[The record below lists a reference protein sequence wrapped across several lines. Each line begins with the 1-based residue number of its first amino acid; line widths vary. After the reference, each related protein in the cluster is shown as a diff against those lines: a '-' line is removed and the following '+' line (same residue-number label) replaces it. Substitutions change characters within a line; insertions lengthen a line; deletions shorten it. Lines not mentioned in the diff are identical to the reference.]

1 MGKYILSCCST
12 ADMSEKFFDER
23 NINYICFHYEVD
35 GVEYSDDLGKS
46 MAFEEFYKKME
57 QGALTKTSQVNVD
70 EYTTYFGKFLDEGYD
85 ILHVCL
91 SSGISGSYNSA
102 MIAKSDLEEKYPDRK
117 LYVVD
122 SINASS
128 GFGLVMDEL
137 ADLRDAGKS
146 IDELNEWIE
155 ENKLYYNAW
164 VLTTDLTYL
173 VRGGRVS
180 KAAGVFGTAL
190 NICPIIEVNV
200 EGKLLSRDKVRT
212 KKKAIKALVSKM
224 EELVENGTE
233 YNGKCFIS
241 NSACLEDA
249 QAVATLIKERMPSV
263 QDIVINDIGTTIG
276 SHTGPGTVAIFFK
289 GKEKRVN

>member
-1 MGKYILSCCST
+1 MSKYILSCCST
-12 ADMSEKFFDER
+12 ADMSEEFFNER
-23 NINYICFHYEVD
+23 NINYVCFHYEVD

-46 MAFEEFYKKME
+46 MSFEEFYKKME
-57 QGALTKTSQVNVD
+57 QGAMTKTSQVNAD
-70 EYTTYFGKFLDEGYD
+70 EYINYFGKFLDEGYD

-102 MIAKSDLEEKYPDRK
+102 MIAKSDLEEKYPERK
-117 LYVVD
+117 IYVVD
-122 SINASS
+122 SLNASS
-128 GFGLVMDEL
+128 GFGLLMDEL
-137 ADLRDAGKS
+137 ADLRDAGKN

-155 ENKLYYNAW
+155 QNKLYYHAW

-212 KKKAIKALVSKM
+212 KKKAIKELVAKM
-224 EELVENGTE
+224 ENLAENGTE
-233 YNGKCFIS
+233 YSGKCFIS

-249 QAVATLIKERMPSV
+249 QAVASLIKEKFPNV
-263 QDIVINDIGTTIG
+263 KEVVISDIGTTIG
-276 SHTGPGTVAIFFK
+276 SHTGPGTVALFFK
-289 GKEKRVN
+289 GKERIN

>member
-1 MGKYILSCCST
+1 MSKYILSCCST
-12 ADMSEKFFDER
+12 ADMSEEFFSER

-70 EYTTYFGKFLDEGYD
+70 EYTSYFEKFLEEGYD
-85 ILHVCL
+85 VIHVCL

-102 MIAKSDLEEKYPDRK
+102 MIAKSDLEEKYPERK
-117 LYVVD
+117 LYVID
-122 SINASS
+122 SLNASS

-137 ADLRDAGKS
+137 ADLRDAGKT
-146 IDELNEWIE
+146 IDELNAWIE

-212 KKKAIKALVSKM
+212 KKKAIKELVAKM
-224 EELVENGTE
+224 ENLAENGTE
-233 YNGKCFIS
+233 YSGKCFLS

-249 QAVATLIKERMPSV
+249 QAVAALIKEKFPNV
-263 QDIVINDIGTTIG
+263 KEVLINDIGTTIG
-276 SHTGPGTVAIFFK
+276 SHTGPGTVALFFK
-289 GKEKRVN
+289 GKDKRVN